1 MPLQV
6 ERDTCRSEFRTRDG
20 AVVLAPPACSTAAG
34 RGLRLHGCS
43 FRLRPCR
50 LLLILRDPPAPL
62 PNLRRR
68 LLGPLQPTQLRSLHP
83 DSLLQ
88 GPWVPLGTQKLLH
101 LQAGAKARRVRQDG
115 SGQAADGMQ
124 REEAR
129 WSGQAADGTQIE
141 EASKPNQPEPIYA
154 HEQWSPT
161 INSPMEK
168 DVLEYVGIE
177 RVEELIGRTQT
188 RKK

>member
-101 LQAGAKARRVRQDG
+101 LQARAKARRVRQGADQPLTECNAKKRG
-115 SGQAADGMQ
+115 GADKPLTQHKSKKHQNPINQNRSTLMNSG
-124 REEAR
+124 AR
-129 WSGQAADGTQIE
+129 QST
-141 EASKPNQPEPIYA
+141 P
-154 HEQWSPT
+154 QW
-161 INSPMEK
+161 
-168 DVLEYVGIE
+168 
-177 RVEELIGRTQT
+177 
-188 RKK
+188 KKMC